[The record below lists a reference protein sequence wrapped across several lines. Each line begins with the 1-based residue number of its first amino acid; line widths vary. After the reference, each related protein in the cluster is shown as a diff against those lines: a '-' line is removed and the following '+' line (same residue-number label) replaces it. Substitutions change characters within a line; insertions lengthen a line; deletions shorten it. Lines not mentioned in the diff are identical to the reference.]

1 MTRSQSSR
9 PSSPVAPAPSS
20 ADIGALFRAK
30 GIPMTRQRRQVWEFF
45 ALGSRAATISE
56 AADGLREAGIGQA
69 TVYRTV
75 TLLTD
80 LGLLVRVQD
89 RRGDI
94 GFTAPPIGHSHPLV
108 CGLCRRVV
116 RFDGEGDL
124 TALEAKLAAETG
136 FAIYGHHLE
145 VYGVCSECRGTDASL
160 VGESGSR
167 ASAGSAAGALGGADA
182 ARAADP
188 ALGGAA
194 R

>member
-1 MTRSQSSR
+1 MTRNRS
-9 PSSPVAPAPSS
+9 SSPTPPTAVTAAEAAPASS
-20 ADIGALFRAK
+20 PAAGLPAATVDIEAVFRAK
-30 GIPMTRQRRQVWEFF
+30 GIPMTRQRRQVWELF
-45 ALGSRAATISE
+45 ARGSRAATIAE
-56 AADGLREAGIGQA
+56 ATDGLREAGIGQA

-108 CGLCRRVV
+108 CGQCRRVV

-136 FAIYGHHLE
+136 FAVYGHHLE
-145 VYGVCSECRGTDASL
+145 VYGVCAECRGKA
-160 VGESGSR
+160 ER
-167 ASAGSAAGALGGADA
+167 
-182 ARAADP
+182 
-188 ALGGAA
+188 
-194 R
+194 

>member
-1 MTRSQSSR
+1 MT
-9 PSSPVAPAPSS
+9 PSHSIPLPLPAAAPPPAA
-20 ADIGALFRAK
+20 ADIDAVFREK

-45 ALGSRAATISE
+45 ALGSRAATIPE
-56 AADGLREAGIGQA
+56 ATDGLREAGIGQA

-94 GFTAPPIGHSHPLV
+94 GYTAPPIGHSHPLV

-145 VYGVCSECRGTDASL
+145 VYGVCAACRGAADGVEGTSNAVDH
-160 VGESGSR
+160 
-167 ASAGSAAGALGGADA
+167 AAGGAVEGTSDA
-182 ARAADP
+182 VE
-188 ALGGAA
+188 LGAA
-194 R
+194 P

>member
-1 MTRSQSSR
+1 MSQKR
-9 PSSPVAPAPSS
+9 TSSPQRLEPPDA
-20 ADIGALFRAK
+20 ADIAAVFRAK

-45 ALGSRAATISE
+45 ASGSFAATVAE
-56 AADGLREAGIGQA
+56 ATEGLRDAGIGQA

-89 RRGDI
+89 RHGEI

-108 CGLCRRVV
+108 CGSCRRVV

-124 TALEAKLAAETG
+124 TALEARLAEETG
-136 FAIYGHHLE
+136 FAVYGHHLE
-145 VYGVCSECRGTDASL
+145 VYGLCAECRDAT
-160 VGESGSR
+160 
-167 ASAGSAAGALGGADA
+167 AG
-182 ARAADP
+182 REP
-188 ALGGAA
+188 EQT

>member
-1 MTRSQSSR
+1 MTQDRSASS
-9 PSSPVAPAPSS
+9 SSQRLEPPDA
-20 ADIGALFRAK
+20 ADIAAVFRTR

-45 ALGSRAATISE
+45 ALGSRAATVAE
-56 AADGLREAGIGQA
+56 ATEGLREAGIGQA

-89 RRGDI
+89 RHGEI

-108 CGLCRRVV
+108 CGSCRRVV

-124 TALEAKLAAETG
+124 TALEARLAQETG

-145 VYGVCSECRGTDASL
+145 VYGLCAECR
-160 VGESGSR
+160 
-167 ASAGSAAGALGGADA
+167 AATGAQ
-182 ARAADP
+182 AREET
-188 ALGGAA
+188 

>member
-1 MTRSQSSR
+1 L
-9 PSSPVAPAPSS
+9 SPAAPSPAN
-20 ADIGALFRAK
+20 ADIDAVFRAK

-56 AADGLREAGIGQA
+56 ATEGLREAGIGQA

-124 TALEAKLAAETG
+124 TTLEAKLAAETG

-145 VYGVCSECRGTDASL
+145 VYGVCAECRGAASPARAGAAHASPARADGPDAS
-160 VGESGSR
+160 R
-167 ASAGSAAGALGGADA
+167 RADA
-182 ARAADP
+182 PSD
-188 ALGGAA
+188 GAP

>member
-1 MTRSQSSR
+1 MTRSQST
-9 PSSPVAPAPSS
+9 PSLSPAGAPPES
-20 ADIGALFRAK
+20 AAIDAVFRAK

-45 ALGSRAATISE
+45 ALGSRAATIAE
-56 AADGLREAGIGQA
+56 ATDGLREAGIGQA

-89 RRGDI
+89 RQGDI

-124 TALEAKLAAETG
+124 TALEAKLAAQTG

-145 VYGVCSECRGTDASL
+145 VYGVCAECRGAQAPAGASQVSDTSPADASP
-160 VGESGSR
+160 
-167 ASAGSAAGALGGADA
+167 APDTPPAADA
-182 ARAADP
+182 ALTP
-188 ALGGAA
+188 EGTS
-194 R
+194 